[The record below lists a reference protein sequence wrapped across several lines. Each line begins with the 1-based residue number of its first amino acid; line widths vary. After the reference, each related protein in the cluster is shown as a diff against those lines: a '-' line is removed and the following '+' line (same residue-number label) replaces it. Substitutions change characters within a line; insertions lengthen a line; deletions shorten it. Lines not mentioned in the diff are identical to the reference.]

1 MNMSKPTGEDKPTN
15 EDKHPKGHKPPGEDK
30 PPKGDKHPKG
40 HKPPEGDKQGWVQST
55 ENLLLSPGLSSS
67 LLFHGTFNRYGGVSP
82 SPWNSNNV
90 SFGLG
95 DSYENVCANR
105 EQIKKALDFKLLV
118 STKQVH
124 GSRVYT
130 VNKRPAEDL
139 KIDDFDALVT
149 NVPDI
154 GLMIQQADCQAV
166 FLFDPEKKAI
176 GIAHVGWRGT
186 VVDIIYKTIFTMSQE
201 FATEPADL
209 IAAISPSLGPCCA
222 EFINY
227 RAELPVSLH
236 GYQVRPNHFDFWA
249 ISRDQLC
256 AVGVRPENIHTAGIC
271 TCCNQDYFSYRRDR
285 ETGRFAS
292 VIGIRGANK
301 GFKGSRFQGVKG
313 KIS

>member
-1 MNMSKPTGEDKPTN
+1 MDMNKPSEEDKPSDEN
-15 EDKHPKGHKPPGEDK
+15 NGRYL
-30 PPKGDKHPKG
+30 
-40 HKPPEGDKQGWVQST
+40 QST

-67 LLFHGTFNRYGGVSP
+67 LLFHGTFNRHGGVSP

-105 EQIKKALDFKLLV
+105 KQIKKSFGFKLLV

-139 KIDDFDALVT
+139 KIDGYDALVS

-166 FLFDPEKKAI
+166 FLFDPEKKAV

-186 VVDIIYKTIFTMSQE
+186 AADIISETIFAMSHE
-201 FATEPADL
+201 FSTEPAD
-209 IAAISPSLGPCCA
+209 IITAISPSLGPCCA

-236 GYQVRPNHFDFWA
+236 GYQVRPTYFDFWA
-249 ISRDQLC
+249 ISRDQLS
-256 AVGVRPENIHTAGIC
+256 AVGVQPENIHTAGIC

-292 VIGIRGANK
+292 VIGIRGV
-301 GFKGSRFQGVKG
+301 QG
-313 KIS
+313 